1 LSVIERYSSGEKRT
15 ADRGWMPYVLAFGF
29 GVGCFSL
36 AAVGQQVVEAIA
48 EPRPSYTSPTAASTG
63 LSQPSETASGA
74 ETTANFLATNGSEGT
89 MDPAIAAV
97 RSTRRSSS
105 QGLPLGLTIIR
116 AALPPAIE
124 PPEKVVSEKIVI
136 APLPTSATELRAGS
150 EETTSR
156 LPEGISG
163 GMVPVAPT
171 LIPAA
176 PVQPWISTRAT
187 SSRLGFLPSLDNA
200 GRFVS
205 GMTDSVPSTDTATV
219 DSRGDITQE
228 KGESE
233 AAEPTATPESAGDW
247 ERDAKA
253 FAEVGVSDT
262 LAFQGDGAVSSTQPW
277 MANGETT
284 AVVPQ
289 PPELTPASPGEGP
302 GVVPDQPVWVD
313 EIGGSPSDP
322 SSMVYQPVEPSGQ
335 VFVAQENYQPALEAI
350 AAPEGLIE
358 QAPAE
363 GQTAPSGPQIPRPY
377 WYTDA
382 RFAMKASPERAAAV
396 EIEVLIWA
404 ALAHSPYIKSIQT
417 QPLILESEIQSAEG
431 VFDPTRFAS
440 SIWHDTSDPVGNTLT
455 TGGPNRFNEHFLD
468 NKAGVRKKNDWGG
481 NWEAAQEV
489 GLRDNNSVF
498 FVPRQQADSRMVLRY
513 SQPLMKGFGKTYNRA
528 SITVAQLNFEA
539 SNHKTNRAMQTHLFD
554 ITEAYWDLVYH
565 RSLSSQLLR
574 GIARLQSIHTQLQ
587 NRADLDLI
595 QNQLL
600 RASSAIN
607 GLQARYARSI
617 AQIVQAEERLRQL
630 VNAPWIQAGSCDEI
644 VPTTEPLSQ
653 LVPLFY
659 EQEVNTALTARS
671 DLLAV
676 RDQIKAANVRL
687 RVAQEDLRPTLNM
700 VTDFYV
706 RGLNG
711 NYDVANSFADQYAAG
726 APSYSGGLEYL
737 RPKNQMVANAIRRQ
751 RDLEMRQL
759 LFELED
765 RLLQTTAEVKAALAA
780 IEAAYAELEA
790 SASATLSSQ
799 AEVEYLD
806 ARWQHGAFLEPTQV
820 SLSLEQLLDAE
831 QRLVQSEGLWASSQS
846 QYMISLAKLRFVV
859 GDLMA
864 FEPTAP

>member
-1 LSVIERYSSGEKRT
+1 
-15 ADRGWMPYVLAFGF
+15 
-29 GVGCFSL
+29 
-36 AAVGQQVVEAIA
+36 
-48 EPRPSYTSPTAASTG
+48 
-63 LSQPSETASGA
+63 
-74 ETTANFLATNGSEGT
+74 
-89 MDPAIAAV
+89 
-97 RSTRRSSS
+97 
-105 QGLPLGLTIIR
+105 
-116 AALPPAIE
+116 
-124 PPEKVVSEKIVI
+124 
-136 APLPTSATELRAGS
+136 
-150 EETTSR
+150 
-156 LPEGISG
+156 
-163 GMVPVAPT
+163 
-171 LIPAA
+171 
-176 PVQPWISTRAT
+176 
-187 SSRLGFLPSLDNA
+187 
-200 GRFVS
+200 
-205 GMTDSVPSTDTATV
+205 
-219 DSRGDITQE
+219 
-228 KGESE
+228 
-233 AAEPTATPESAGDW
+233 
-247 ERDAKA
+247 
-253 FAEVGVSDT
+253 
-262 LAFQGDGAVSSTQPW
+262 
-277 MANGETT
+277 
-284 AVVPQ
+284 
-289 PPELTPASPGEGP
+289 
-302 GVVPDQPVWVD
+302 
-313 EIGGSPSDP
+313 
-322 SSMVYQPVEPSGQ
+322 
-335 VFVAQENYQPALEAI
+335 
-350 AAPEGLIE
+350 
-358 QAPAE
+358 
-363 GQTAPSGPQIPRPY
+363 
-377 WYTDA
+377 
-382 RFAMKASPERAAAV
+382 MKAAPERAAAV
-396 EIEVLIWA
+396 EIDVLIWA

-417 QPLILESEIQSAEG
+417 QPLILETEIQSAEG

-574 GIARLQSIHTQLQ
+574 GIARMQSIRTQLE

-607 GLQARYARSI
+607 GLQARYARSV

-630 VNAPWIQAGSCDEI
+630 VNAPWIQTGTCDEI

-687 RVAQEDLRPTLNM
+687 RVAQEDLRPTLNL

-780 IEAAYAELEA
+780 IEASFAELEA

-806 ARWQHGAFLEPTQV
+806 ARWQHGAFLDPTQV

-864 FEPTAP
+864 FEPSAP